1 MVRGSGAAWDL
12 RKSQPYECYSELDFD
27 IPVGKNGDC
36 YDRYLIRMEEMRQS
50 VKIMKQCIALLN
62 APEGKGPVSSTDG
75 KIVPPKRGEMKRS
88 MEALIHHFKLYTEG
102 YKVPEGEVYAA
113 VEAPKGEFGVYL
125 VSDGTNKPYRCKMR
139 APGLRICRPWTS
151 CAAATCWP
159 MCRPCSA
166 LSISCLVRWTG
177 EFAAQAKTWI
187 KKYPKERVQ
196 SAVIPLLMLAQ
207 EQDGWVTKRAI
218 EKIADMLGMP
228 YIRALEVATFYTQF
242 QLKPVGTRGHI
253 QVCGTTP
260 CMLRGSEE
268 LMEVCRS
275 KIHPEPFHLNETGTL
290 SWEEVE
296 CQGAC
301 VNAPMVMI
309 FKDAYEDL
317 TPERLAYIIDR
328 FDAGRPEDINTGPQI
343 KRTFS
348 APASGLTSLTEEI
361 KPGTK
366 KTAKSTRAK
375 TSTPPAKSPAKA
387 KAVNSTAAVA
397 NTAKSVTSRKKPA
410 SKTTVTKG
418 NATMAVAATASGR
431 AKAAAPKPAAASAA
445 ASLEDKNRPV
455 GIAKPANPDECSLTK
470 IASSPTSTAF
480 YDKSLKGAMARG
492 HWDNTKGSSRRA
504 ATGSSTR

>member
-1 MVRGSGAAWDL
+1 MSVRRLAEESV
-12 RKSQPYECYSELDFD
+12 QP
-27 IPVGKNGDC
+27 
-36 YDRYLIRMEEMRQS
+36 
-50 VKIMKQCIALLN
+50 A
-62 APEGKGPVSSTDG
+62 
-75 KIVPPKRGEMKRS
+75 
-88 MEALIHHFKLYTEG
+88 
-102 YKVPEGEVYAA
+102 
-113 VEAPKGEFGVYL
+113 EFAF
-125 VSDGTNKPYRCKMR
+125 NR
-139 APGLRICRPWTS
+139 
-151 CAAATCWP
+151 
-159 MCRPCSA
+159 
-166 LSISCLVRWTG
+166 

-187 KKYPKERVQ
+187 KKYPKERAQ

-207 EQDGWVTKRAI
+207 EQDGWVTKPAI
-218 EKIADMLGMP
+218 ETIADMLGMP

-242 QLKPVGTRGHI
+242 QLKPVGTRAHI

-275 KIHPEPFHLNETGTL
+275 KIHPEPFHLNESGTL

-361 KPGTK
+361 KPGSK
-366 KTAKSTRAK
+366 RAAKSTKAK
-375 TSTPPAKSPAKA
+375 ASTPAAKSPSNP

-397 NTAKSVTSRKKPA
+397 NTAKLVTSAKKPA
-410 SKTTVTKG
+410 AKTTVTKG

-431 AKAAAPKPAAASAA
+431 AKAAADKTAAPKSAAAAKPSAASAA
-445 ASLEDKNRPV
+445 PSLEDKNRPA
-455 GIAKPANPDECSLTK
+455 GIAKPANPEDLKMISGVGPKIEGILHSLGIYTFAQV
-470 IASSPTSTAF
+470 ASWKKAEREWVDG
-480 YDKSLKGAMARG
+480 YLKF
-492 HWDNTKGSSRRA
+492 KGRIEREDWVKQA
-504 ATGSSTR
+504 KALAKGGEAEYIKVFGKKPR